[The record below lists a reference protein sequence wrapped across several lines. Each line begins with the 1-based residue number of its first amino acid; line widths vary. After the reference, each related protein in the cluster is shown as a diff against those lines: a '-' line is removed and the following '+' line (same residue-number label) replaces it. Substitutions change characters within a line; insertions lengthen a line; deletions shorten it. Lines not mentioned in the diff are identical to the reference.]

1 MPGVSTP
8 GKFLK
13 SIMQKLIDT
22 AQELSKKIGLPVGE
36 CIKILLTYQQN
47 KILERI
53 SERLEPMEITRF
65 IN

>member
-1 MPGVSTP
+1 
-8 GKFLK
+8 
-13 SIMQKLIDT
+13 MQKLIDT
-22 AQELSKKIGLPVGE
+22 AEELSKKTGLPIGE

-53 SERLEPMEITRF
+53 SEKLEPMEITRF